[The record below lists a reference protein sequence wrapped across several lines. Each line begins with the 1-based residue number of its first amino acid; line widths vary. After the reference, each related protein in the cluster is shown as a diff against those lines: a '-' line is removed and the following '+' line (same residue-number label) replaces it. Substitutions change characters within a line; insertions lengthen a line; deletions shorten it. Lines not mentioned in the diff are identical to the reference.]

1 MARKP
6 TPIVSVT
13 GGTPGGGALPNGLTK
28 GIDTFLA
35 VHRPAV
41 IAHIRGIRKRNPGA
55 SPADLIDVLERRY
68 LAAVTTGGAAV
79 GASGVVPG
87 IGTAA
92 TLALSGVETAG
103 FLEASALFAQS
114 VSEVHGIAVE
124 DPERARALV
133 MAMMLGHEGS
143 DLVRQL
149 AAQVSGGGVARN
161 AYWGELVAN
170 SLPRAIMGP
179 LTDRLK
185 STFIRQFASRGGA
198 SLLGKAIPFGV
209 GAVIGGVGNRIVGRK
224 VVRSSRLAFGEP
236 PREFPPG
243 LEAVIRDVTVR
254 EAAGQRVAGAIT
266 GAKNAVPRVVPARLR
281 RKNPTRE

>member
-41 IAHIRGIRKRNPGA
+41 LAHIRSIRKHNPGA
-55 SPADLIDVLERRY
+55 SPADLIEVLERRY
-68 LAAVTTGGAAV
+68 LAAVTSGGAAV
-79 GASGVVPG
+79 GASGVIPG

-92 TLALSGVETAG
+92 TLALSGMETAG

-114 VSEVHGIAVE
+114 VSEVHGIAVD

-224 VVRSSRLAFGEP
+224 VVRSSRLAFGDAP
-236 PREFPPG
+236 HEFPPG
-243 LEAVIRDVTVR
+243 LEPVIRDVTVR

-266 GAKNAVPRVVPARLR
+266 GVRNAGTRMVPARLR
-281 RKNPTRE
+281 RKQPSRE

>member
-6 TPIVSVT
+6 TPIVSAT
-13 GGTPGGGALPNGLTK
+13 GGTPGGGALPDGVAK
-28 GIDTFLA
+28 GIDRVLA
-35 VHRPAV
+35 VQRPAV
-41 IAHIRGIRKRNPGA
+41 LAHIRSIRKRHPGA
-55 SPADLIDVLERRY
+55 SPADLIEVLERRY
-68 LAAVTTGGAAV
+68 LMAVTGGGAAV

-92 TLALSGVETAG
+92 TLALSGMETAG

-124 DPERARALV
+124 NPERARALV

-149 AAQVSGGGVARN
+149 AAQMSGNGVARS

-185 STFIRQFASRGGA
+185 SAFLHQFVSRGSA

-209 GAVIGGVGNRIVGRK
+209 GAVIGGVGNRMVGRK
-224 VVRSSRLAFGEP
+224 VIRSSRLAFGEAP
-236 PREFPPG
+236 PTFPEG
-243 LEAVIRDVTVR
+243 LEPVIRDRTVR
-254 EAAGQRVAGAIT
+254 QAAGQTVAGAIT
-266 GAKNAVPRVVPARLR
+266 GVKNAVPRAVPKRFR
-281 RKNPTRE
+281 RKGDERD